1 MQQTIREMTK
11 HLMEL
16 GDEDWGR
23 YAFRHEPL
31 KENFQKHKRRPTR
44 ALRWNAD
51 EKRLIL

>member
-1 MQQTIREMTK
+1 MQQTIRETRIGGAM
-11 HLMEL
+11 HSGMS
-16 GDEDWGR
+16 
-23 YAFRHEPL
+23 PL

>member
-31 KENFQKHKRRPTR
+31 ERKLSEAQK
-44 ALRWNAD
+44 
-51 EKRLIL
+51 